1 MKANQEGIVADLKA
15 SATSKE
21 DFMRKLAQM
30 ETGEI
35 SPESMEKIDGGLYTT
50 VPVYRIPFIWGIIV
64 NIEKLPGINVLQEQ
78 TRAY

>member
-21 DFMRKLAQM
+21 DFMCKLAQM

-35 SPESMEKIDGGLYTT
+35 SPESQKKIDGGVYSTNS
-50 VPVYRIPFIWGIIV
+50 VYRIPFIWGIIINIDKTLNV
-64 NIEKLPGINVLQEQ
+64 NYL
-78 TRAY
+78 

>member
-35 SPESMEKIDGGLYTT
+35 SPEFQEKIDGGVYSTL
-50 VPVYRIPFIWGIIV
+50 PVYRIPFIWGIII
-64 NIEKLPGINVLQEQ
+64 NIDKTLNFNTQ
-78 TRAY
+78 Y